1 MEHVGDLEMEV
12 YDATEGKC
20 PRIFY
25 PNTWDQTNLEKRDS
39 LNWDLDSLLE
49 SFGDHDESFAY

>member
-1 MEHVGDLEMEV
+1 MTVPVETMKNSCYWNIVWEEIGHLSAVKKMEYVGDLEMEV

-25 PNTWDQTNLEKRDS
+25 HNT
-39 LNWDLDSLLE
+39 
-49 SFGDHDESFAY
+49 